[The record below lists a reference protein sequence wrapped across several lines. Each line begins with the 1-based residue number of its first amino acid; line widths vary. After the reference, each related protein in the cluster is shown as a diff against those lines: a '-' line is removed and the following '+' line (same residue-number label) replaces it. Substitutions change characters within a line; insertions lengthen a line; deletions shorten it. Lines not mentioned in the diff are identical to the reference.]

1 MIISGDGPTEA
12 PQCALPNPT
21 SLAAPEDM
29 GEGTFFGKSPHSYMQ
44 YTNMPHGIRVKY
56 VLIVEICLCWQRM
69 GESVVIV
76 S

>member
-1 MIISGDGPTEA
+1 MTFKMMIISGDGPTEA

-56 VLIVEICLCWQRM
+56 VLIVEICLC
-69 GESVVIV
+69 
-76 S
+76 

>member
-1 MIISGDGPTEA
+1 MKFKMMIISGEGPTEP

-44 YTNMPHGIRVKY
+44 YASLPHGLRVKY
-56 VLIVEICLCWQRM
+56 VLIIEICLC
-69 GESVVIV
+69 
-76 S
+76 